1 MAYVGRKVIA
11 VLPVCGTEDPIN
23 TSQDEERSSSD
34 NPPKSLFRLVEPLGF
49 SEYDGDHDKSGEDGG
64 KEDTLSDDSKV
75 LAGLDSRDGSWI
87 GEFFRSG
94 SSQAASDHRAWS
106 LSGEVIMWW

>member
-1 MAYVGRKVIA
+1 M
-11 VLPVCGTEDPIN
+11 PVCGTKDPIN
-23 TSQDEERSSSD
+23 TSQDQERSSSD

-49 SEYDGDHDKSGEDGG
+49 SENDSDHDIGG
-64 KEDTLSDDSKV
+64 KNGDKENTLSDNSKV
-75 LAGLDSRDGSWI
+75 LAGLDSRYGSWI
-87 GEFFRSG
+87 GESFRSG